1 MCSAWP
7 TRTTC
12 IVSVWRAVCV
22 DVCVTAQAC
31 APHQPPPCRLSP
43 PLPPNPLTSPGLAT
57 NAYFDDPAFLAYLAH
72 LAYWRRPEYAR
83 HLTHPH
89 ALFALD
95 LLSSP
100 ALRRALARPTVADAI
115 HGQQLWFWQGWRAAR
130 AAEKAAEEENE
141 GE

>member
-1 MCSAWP
+1 MLCGCGCEWP
-7 TRTTC
+7 R
-12 IVSVWRAVCV
+12 R
-22 DVCVTAQAC
+22 DP
-31 APHQPPPCRLSP
+31 PHQPPPRR
-43 PLPPNPLTSPGLAT
+43 LPPPLTSTPGLAT

-95 LLSSP
+95 LLTSP
-100 ALRRALARPTVADAI
+100 SLCRALARPVVADAM

-130 AAEKAAEEENE
+130 AAEKAAAE
-141 GE
+141 GGKGG